1 MQFLYTRRSG
11 YTRQEI
17 IKKLGASDGG
27 RLSKNL
33 KALIVSDF
41 VVKYV
46 PFGEGKREAHYKLAD
61 PFCLFYLHFIN
72 DRTASNAYF
81 WEQNITSQP
90 VITWR
95 GLAFEN
101 VCFHHV
107 EQIKKALGISGVI
120 SSSSAWLKKGVEED
134 GIQIDLL
141 INRKDNVINMCEL
154 KYYGGDFTVDKDYYK
169 ILLRRTE
176 ILAKEVSPKTVVR
189 STLITTFGLTKNA
202 YSSVFTNVITLDDLF
217 A

>member
-1 MQFLYTRRSG
+1 MALPFPENRSKSG
-11 YTRQEI
+11 WRDSISYREFRKELPI
-17 IKKLGASDGG
+17 EGS
-27 RLSKNL
+27 
-33 KALIVSDF
+33 ALNGCIYSSLA
-41 VVKYV
+41 
-46 PFGEGKREAHYKLAD
+46 RE
-61 PFCLFYLHFIN
+61 
-72 DRTASNAYF
+72 S
-81 WEQNITSQP
+81 
-90 VITWR
+90 WR

-120 SSSSAWLKKGVEED
+120 STSSAWLKKGVEED

-176 ILAKEVSPKTVVR
+176 ILAKEVSPKTTVR